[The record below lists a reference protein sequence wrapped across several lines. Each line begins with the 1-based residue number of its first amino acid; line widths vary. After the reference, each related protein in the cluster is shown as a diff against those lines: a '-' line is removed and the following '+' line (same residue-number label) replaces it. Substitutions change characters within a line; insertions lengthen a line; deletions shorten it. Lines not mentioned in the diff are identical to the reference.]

1 MSDEGR
7 RDVKAMLAML
17 ESDGPFDHTEAGGKP
32 GGLLDLDY
40 SGTKRIKLQADLA
53 TANAQIQKLISERSY
68 LQGLTQKHLTYL
80 LSTSSQAIVGLRNAL
95 DVFEKEMRSDGAKL
109 QQMMHADALARHNN
123 L

>member
-1 MSDEGR
+1 MSDEGL
-7 RDVKAMLAML
+7 RDMKTMLAML

-40 SGTKRIKLQADLA
+40 SGTQRIKLQADLA
-53 TANAQIQKLISERSY
+53 TANAQIQQLISERNY
-68 LQGLTQKHLTYL
+68 LQGITQKHLTYL

-95 DVFEKEMRSDGAKL
+95 DVFEKEMRSDSVKL

-123 L
+123 S